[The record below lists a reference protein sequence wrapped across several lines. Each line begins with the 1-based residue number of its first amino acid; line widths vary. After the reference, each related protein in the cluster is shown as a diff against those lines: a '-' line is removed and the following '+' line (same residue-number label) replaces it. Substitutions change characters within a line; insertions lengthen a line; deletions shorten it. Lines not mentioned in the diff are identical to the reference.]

1 MVDFHG
7 LVRLLVAAV
16 EVGPCSGVEGR
27 SAHNHTHESLL
38 CVVNYLQ
45 LKHALYV
52 GNPCIVC
59 SHNTEQIM
67 INARHTYHKL
77 SGEYVLVLICQHY
90 TFK

>member
-27 SAHNHTHESLL
+27 LAHNHTHESLL

-45 LKHALYV
+45 LKHTLY
-52 GNPCIVC
+52 
-59 SHNTEQIM
+59 M
-67 INARHTYHKL
+67 
-77 SGEYVLVLICQHY
+77 
-90 TFK
+90 